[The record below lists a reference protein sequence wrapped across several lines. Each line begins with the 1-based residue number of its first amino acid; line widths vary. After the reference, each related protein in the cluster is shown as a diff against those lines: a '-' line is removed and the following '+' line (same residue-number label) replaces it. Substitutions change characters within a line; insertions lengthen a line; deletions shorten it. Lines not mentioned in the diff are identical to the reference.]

1 MNRHKRFGNEVG
13 ATLLIVIGIIAAL
26 AVMAST
32 LVFVIGNMQAN
43 TADTRVR
50 DKASGVGEAAMDGQ
64 MYQLALNWPDSA
76 TPTTAPTLDA
86 SRIGQQFSDTSE
98 FPRPATGSF
107 VAAAY
112 YDNSDTNGDGQV
124 SSADAQWDA
133 NDDDLMYVEGQ
144 GNVGKRSARFQALVK
159 RTYVNT
165 TFPKGIAV
173 YDGGNMASNGGGNN
187 PKITVYFDD
196 GGGVSSYVNG
206 SVTTSEVFDSQSMDV
221 NIAAEGDAIPPID
234 TLIPQSLIRQV
245 IAMAKGM
252 GRYYDITQGAS
263 MPTDFSGVCVIRV
276 QDGATVFLGNSGGI
290 NMGDGPSTVP
300 TATDRPGIL
309 VILGGPHVQID
320 IGGNQ
325 NFYGI
330 MYTDGQLVE
339 AHGNPCF
346 YGMVVCKSY
355 MDMRGTADIKYDAT
369 AITKLADR
377 WTLSVVV
384 VPNTWREIAPQ

>member
-1 MNRHKRFGNEVG
+1 MRTRSRYRKQDG

-26 AVMAST
+26 AVMTTT
-32 LVFVIGNMQAN
+32 LVMVVANMQAN
-43 TADTRVR
+43 TADTRIR
-50 DKASGVGEAAMDGQ
+50 NKSSGVGEAAVDGM
-64 MYQLALNWPDSA
+64 MYQLALHWPDTA
-76 TPTTAPTLDA
+76 APPTPPALDTTQIE
-86 SRIGQQFSDTSE
+86 SQFSDTSE
-98 FPRPATGSF
+98 FPRPASGSF

-112 YDNSDTNGDGQV
+112 YDNTDTNGDGNV
-124 SSADAQWDA
+124 DRNDASWDA

-187 PKITVYFDD
+187 PKISVYYDD

-206 SVTTSEVFDSQSMDV
+206 TVTAEDVFASQQMDV
-221 NIAAEGDAIPPID
+221 NIAANGDAVPPID
-234 TLIPQSLIRQV
+234 TLIPNSLIQQV

-252 GRYYDITQGAS
+252 GRYYDTTQGDP
-263 MPTDFSGVCVIRV
+263 MPTDFSGVCVLRV
-276 QDGATVFLGNSGGI
+276 PDGTTVSLGNNGGI
-290 NMGDGPSTVP
+290 NMAGGSNVVP
-300 TATDRPGIL
+300 TAGDRPGIL
-309 VILGGPHVQID
+309 IILGGPLIKID

-325 NFYGI
+325 NFYGVF
-330 MYTDGQLVE
+330 YTDGQLVE

-377 WTLSVVV
+377 WTLSVVL
-384 VPNTWREIAPQ
+384 VPNTWREIHPQ

>member
-1 MNRHKRFGNEVG
+1 MNHRTKLRSQTG
-13 ATLLIVIGIIAAL
+13 ATLLIVTGIIAAL

-50 DKASGVGEAAMDGQ
+50 DKASGVGEAAVDGQ
-64 MYQLALNWPDSA
+64 MYQLALNWPDTA
-76 TPTTAPTLDA
+76 TPATVPALDTA
-86 SRIGQQFSDTSE
+86 RIGQQFSDTSE
-98 FPRPATGSF
+98 FPRPASGDLVSA
-107 VAAAY
+107 VY
-112 YDNSDTNGDGQV
+112 YDNSDTNGDGTV
-124 SSADAQWDA
+124 DSSDARWDA

-221 NIAAEGDAIPPID
+221 NVAANGDAIPPID

-252 GRYYDITQGAS
+252 GRYYDVTQGDS
-263 MPTDFSGVCVIRV
+263 MPTDFSGVCVIKV
-276 QDGATVFLGNSGGI
+276 QDGATVYLGNNGGI
-290 NMGDGPSTVP
+290 NMGAGPSTVP
-300 TATDRPGIL
+300 TETDRPGIL
-309 VILGGPHVQID
+309 VILGGPLVKID
-320 IGGNQ
+320 IGGDQ
-325 NFYGI
+325 NFYGVL
-330 MYTDGQLVE
+330 YTDGQLVE

-377 WTLSVVV
+377 WTLSVVL
-384 VPNTWREIAPQ
+384 VPNTWREIAPR

>member
-1 MNRHKRFGNEVG
+1 M
-13 ATLLIVIGIIAAL
+13 
-26 AVMAST
+26 
-32 LVFVIGNMQAN
+32 
-43 TADTRVR
+43 
-50 DKASGVGEAAMDGQ
+50 
-64 MYQLALNWPDSA
+64 
-76 TPTTAPTLDA
+76 
-86 SRIGQQFSDTSE
+86 
-98 FPRPATGSF
+98 
-107 VAAAY
+107 
-112 YDNSDTNGDGQV
+112 
-124 SSADAQWDA
+124 
-133 NDDDLMYVEGQ
+133 
-144 GNVGKRSARFQALVK
+144 GKRSARFQALVK

-187 PKITVYFDD
+187 PKVTVYYDD

-206 SVTTSEVFDSQSMDV
+206 SVTTSAVFDSQSMDV
-221 NIAAEGDAIPPID
+221 NIAANGDTVPPID

-263 MPTDFSGVCVIRV
+263 MPTDFSGVCVIKV
-276 QDGATVFLGNSGGI
+276 QDGATVYLGNNGGI
-290 NMGDGPSTVP
+290 NMGAGPSTVP
-300 TATDRPGIL
+300 LASDKPGIL
-309 VILGGPHVQID
+309 IILGGPLVKID

-325 NFYGI
+325 NFYGV

-377 WTLSVVV
+377 WTLSVVL
-384 VPNTWREIAPQ
+384 VPNTWREIKPQ

>member
-1 MNRHKRFGNEVG
+1 MDHRTHIRNEAG

-43 TADTRVR
+43 TADTRIR
-50 DKASGVGEAAMDGQ
+50 DKASGVGEAAMDGM
-64 MYQLALNWPDSA
+64 MYQLALNWPDTE
-76 TPTTAPTLDA
+76 TPTTVPALDETK
-86 SRIGQQFSDTSE
+86 IGEQFGDTSE
-98 FPRPATGSF
+98 FPRPKTGSF
-107 VAAAY
+107 VASVY
-112 YDNSDTNGDGQV
+112 YDNSDTNGDEV
-124 SSADAQWDA
+124 VTAADAQWDA

-173 YDGGNMASNGGGNN
+173 YDGGNMDSNGGGNN

-221 NIAAEGDAIPPID
+221 NIRDNGDTIPAID

-252 GRYYDITQGAS
+252 GRYYDVTQGAS
-263 MPTDFSGVCVIRV
+263 LPTDFSGVCVIKV
-276 QDGATVFLGNSGGI
+276 QDGTTVFLGNNGGI
-290 NMGDGPSTVP
+290 NMGAGPSTVP
-300 TATDRPGIL
+300 TASDKPGIL
-309 VILGGPHVQID
+309 VILGGPHVKID
-320 IGGNQ
+320 IGGDQ
-325 NFYGI
+325 NFYGV

-369 AITKLADR
+369 AITKLSDR
-377 WTLSVVV
+377 WTLSVVL